1 MKKTGITHA
10 LLLPDARGWR
20 LRLGT
25 GEDRILPTLGEAMAG
40 VPATAHL
47 ELALPCQAVLLERHK
62 LPATDRTE
70 LADMLNLQLEKTL
83 PFPVEEVS
91 HGFEVLGQEE
101 NESTILSVTAHHA
114 QLDRICAPLRDAG
127 RIPER
132 ISLLAQRIAAA
143 CPADET
149 TLALWPE
156 QEQLVAAI
164 VNHGQ
169 LVWAQPLSSLDA
181 NTVLDELPGLLL
193 SAELDGVPTTF
204 SHIRLAQGCSDLEPV
219 LVEHFGKQVLPLADT
234 SEAQAGLD
242 LLPASWQHAAH
253 SRERGEKLKQNLLLA
268 AVIYL
273 LLVAGAFIY
282 LAVMK
287 RKVQTVLAE
296 VAAVKPR
303 YDGMA
308 KQQSRW
314 DALAPTV
321 EPGRFAAEVMY
332 LLHKNW
338 EKSAALQFTSF
349 TFSPREWIVKG
360 EGTSDAHFEFVQ
372 RLKQEKELNGFDVA
386 YPGYT
391 PLKDDKVS
399 YSITGKP
406 R

>member
-40 VPATAHL
+40 VPASAHL

-83 PFPVEEVS
+83 PFPVEDVS

-114 QLDRICAPLRDAG
+114 QLDRICAPLRARG
-127 RIPER
+127 RLPER

-143 CPADET
+143 CPVEET

-156 QEQLVAAI
+156 QDQLVAAI
-164 VNHGQ
+164 VTRGQ
-169 LVWAQPLSSLDA
+169 LAWAQPLSSLDA
-181 NTVLDELPGLLL
+181 TTVLDELPGLLI

-204 SHIRLAQGCSDLEPV
+204 THIRLAQGCSDLEPV
-219 LVEHFGKQVLPLADT
+219 LVQHFGKQVLPLADT
-234 SEAQAGLD
+234 SEAQSGLD

-268 AVIYL
+268 AVVYL

-308 KQQSRW
+308 KQQGRW
-314 DALAPTV
+314 DALAPAV
-321 EPGRFAAEVMY
+321 EPGRFTAEVMH

-338 EKSAALQFTSF
+338 EKSAQLQFTSF

-360 EGTSDAHFEFVQ
+360 EATTDAHFEFMQ
-372 RLKQEKELNGFDVA
+372 RLKKEKELDGFDVS
-386 YPGYT
+386 YPPYQT
-391 PLKDDKVS
+391 LKDDKVS
-399 YSITGKP
+399 FSITGKP

>member
-1 MKKTGITHA
+1 MKKTGPIHA

-62 LPATDRTE
+62 LPATDHTE

-83 PFPVEEVS
+83 PFPVEDVS
-91 HGFEVLGQEE
+91 YGFDVLGQEE
-101 NESTILSVTAHHA
+101 NESTILSVSAHHA
-114 QLDRICAPLRDAG
+114 QLDRICAPLREAG
-127 RIPER
+127 RLPER

-143 CPADET
+143 CPVEET

-156 QEQLVAAI
+156 QDQLVAAI
-164 VNHGQ
+164 VTGGQ

-181 NTVLDELPGLLL
+181 NIVLDELPGLLL

-204 SHIRLAQGCSDLEPV
+204 THIRLAQGCSDLEPS
-219 LVEHFGKQVLPLADT
+219 LVQHFGKQVLPLADT
-234 SEAQAGLD
+234 SEAQSGLD

-268 AVIYL
+268 SVVYL

-287 RKVQTVLAE
+287 RKVQSVLAE

-321 EPGRFAAEVMY
+321 EPERFAAEVMH

-349 TFSPREWIVKG
+349 TFGPREWTVKG
-360 EGTSDAHFEFVQ
+360 ESTTDAHFEFVE
-372 RLKQEKELNGFDVA
+372 RLKKEKEMEA
-386 YPGYT
+386 YNVIYLPYQ

-399 YSITGKP
+399 FNITGKP